1 MSFKVFFT
9 GFLNKK
15 TYPKSNFIIEQF
27 FVDKHDFDKKNNFK
41 SIDFTIS
48 SKELNKNFIFLSKKK
63 TLYKKTINNFLKKK
77 FYKKKNYWDSSVDYW
92 LIHFISSIHIK
103 YQKLKKLKK
112 KYPNLK
118 VFKIDSK
125 YLHDINQTRDF
136 IELAETSDS
145 LNVFIYQKIAEVLN
159 IKLIDSNFKGSSK
172 PKLLK
177 NRDNIQKSKSKNS
190 LIKKIKFLFIYFYC
204 LIRKPYLLIDI
215 YSSKKFIINCL
226 LFSFGKFLP
235 ISSESIYLNEQFR
248 NEQKIL
254 NSESIY
260 INEIDEFDC
269 AVNNVINYCFPKN
282 LLLSYDLEKFYFL
295 KKIKG
300 IINSVN
306 ISSQDNFRFVISIL
320 DKKKIYTLQHGGL
333 YELQRKHL
341 HEDFE
346 KKYSI
351 FLGWNK
357 LFSKQAFFSH
367 KFINKPPY
375 EQNKKITLFTAVKNI
390 NASLYEYENN
400 DFVTNNDFVKNQF
413 VFYKNLNNRLRN
425 KLTVRNP
432 KETYNW
438 DLKKL
443 WFKQSREF
451 SGNLKTPNFFNLD
464 SSEMA
469 IANSR
474 IFVCESI
481 STPLFE
487 AMHSGIPILI
497 YDNLK
502 KYEFKNKT
510 LKLLLE
516 LKKNN
521 IIHNNPEECAA
532 FINKHYDSIDN
543 WWCDKKTKRAI
554 NNFKK
559 YIFASDNHLALSN
572 LIR

>member
-15 TYPKSNFIIEQF
+15 TYPKSNFIVEQF
-27 FVDKHDFDKKNNFK
+27 FVDKHDFDKKINFK

-48 SKELNKNFIFLSKKK
+48 SKELNKNFIFLNKKK
-63 TLYKKTINNFLKKK
+63 TLYKKKINNFLKKR
-77 FYKKKNYWDSSVDYW
+77 FYKKINYWDSSVDYW
-92 LIHFISSIHIK
+92 LIHFISNIHIK

-159 IKLIDSNFKGSSK
+159 IKLINSNFKGSSK
-172 PKLLK
+172 PELLK
-177 NRDNIQKSKSKNS
+177 NRDNIQKSKSKNYF
-190 LIKKIKFLFIYFYC
+190 IKKIKFLFIYVYC

-235 ISSESIYLNEQFR
+235 ISSESIYLNEQLR
-248 NEQKIL
+248 NEKKIL

-260 INEIDEFDC
+260 INEIDEFDRV
-269 AVNNVINYCFPKN
+269 VNNVINYCFPKN
-282 LLLSYDLEKFYFL
+282 LLLNYDLKKFSFL
-295 KKIKG
+295 KRIKG

-306 ISSQDNFRFVISIL
+306 ISSQDYFRFIISTL

-357 LFSKQAFFSH
+357 LFSKQAFFSY
-367 KFINKPPY
+367 KFIYKPSY

-432 KETYNW
+432 KENYNW
-438 DLKKL
+438 NLKKL
-443 WFKQSREF
+443 WSKQSREF
-451 SGNLKTPNFFNLD
+451 SGNLKTPNFFNFD
-464 SSEMA
+464 SSEIA

-487 AMHSGIPILI
+487 AMHSGIPIII

-502 KYEFKNKT
+502 KYEFKSKP

-521 IIHNNPEECAA
+521 IIHDNPEECAA

-543 WWCDKKTKRAI
+543 WWCDKKTKKAI

-559 YIFASDNHLALSN
+559 FIFASDNHLTLSN
-572 LIR
+572 LTR